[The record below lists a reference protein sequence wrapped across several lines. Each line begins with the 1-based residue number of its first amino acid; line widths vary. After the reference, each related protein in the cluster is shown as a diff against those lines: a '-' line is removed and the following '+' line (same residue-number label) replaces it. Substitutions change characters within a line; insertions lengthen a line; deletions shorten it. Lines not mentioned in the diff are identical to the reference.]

1 MYFGKTSPV
10 DCLQLKVFTKDLR
23 NNDNITIHLE
33 KKFCGQALYVP
44 IAWCSDVMRDKKLK
58 KVILKSQ
65 MLIECDQ
72 ND

>member
-33 KKFCGQALYVP
+33 KKFCGKALYVP
-44 IAWCSDVMRDKKLK
+44 IA
-58 KVILKSQ
+58 
-65 MLIECDQ
+65 
-72 ND
+72 

>member
-33 KKFCGQALYVP
+33 KKFCGKALYVP
-44 IAWCSDVMRDKKLK
+44 IACCSDVMRDKKLK
-58 KVILKSQ
+58 KVILKYFF
-65 MLIECDQ
+65 LI
-72 ND
+72 